1 MKKLK
6 PGFIVFIAN
15 LLIFLSTVKESL
27 LFYLGMRKFQ
37 KVQNSIFKN
46 ILEKNKNKKFLKDFS
61 NNEKEKPI
69 ELPLTTWQDYAPYV
83 QEIMLHGNN
92 ELCNDEILLLEPTS
106 GTCSPTKYIPYTKGL
121 QEEFKKA
128 ILPWLCGLYLR
139 CPGLLFCTQ
148 YWSISP
154 TFTKIQVSQNN
165 HVPVGFE
172 SDTQYL
178 GSKSSKIFGKIMA
191 VPEQVKY
198 ASDFST
204 WSYLTAYYL
213 LSDRKLGMISVWHPT
228 FLTILLDVIRN
239 NFNSLVADIENG
251 SISLEMGKINAEGIF
266 SFRANKKRAFEIKVL
281 NINEQGVFRN
291 IWKHLKVIS
300 CWADNP
306 QEPGLM
312 EIMKLFPGIWIQ
324 PKGMVATEGIFSF
337 PFGRNFGIPAF
348 RSHFLEFVDLKD
360 NKLKTLNQIEKGEK
374 YELVITTGGGLYRYK
389 MNDIIKVM
397 DLNKFK
403 LPILSFQYKND
414 YFSDIRGEKLNLQHI
429 EAIALLFKEKWQL
442 IGFFMISP
450 VVNGLEAFY
459 TCFVLSS
466 EDTNLPFNEMADF
479 ADEKLKENFHYL
491 HARNMGQL
499 LKPAIFQ
506 LSKNP
511 VPDIYQYFE
520 SSGVKRGDI
529 KIYSLSNIP
538 LWDKILVGKYVYP

>member
-1 MKKLK
+1 LK
-6 PGFIVFIAN
+6 PGFIVLIAN
-15 LLIFLSTVKESL
+15 LLIFLSTAKESL
-27 LFYLGMRKFQ
+27 LLYLGMRKFQ
-37 KVQNSIFKN
+37 KVQNAIFKT
-46 ILEKNKNKKFLKDFS
+46 ILKKNKNKKFLKNFI
-61 NNEKEKPI
+61 NNDKEKPN
-69 ELPLTTWQDYAPYV
+69 ELPLTTWQDYVPYV

-106 GTCSPTKYIPYTKGL
+106 GTSSATKYIPYTKGL

-154 TFTKIQVSQNN
+154 SVTKVMVSQNN

-178 GSKSSKIFGKIMA
+178 GTKSSKIFGKIMA
-191 VPEQVKY
+191 VPDQLKHL
-198 ASDFST
+198 SDFRA
-204 WSYLTAYYL
+204 WSYLTGYYL
-213 LSDRKLGMISVWHPT
+213 LRNRKLGMISIWHPT
-228 FLTILLDVIRN
+228 FLTILLDEIRK
-239 NFNSLVADIENG
+239 NFNSLLADIEQG
-251 SISLEMGKINAEGIF
+251 EISIELGLIYPEGKFTFRPDKRRAAELKI
-266 SFRANKKRAFEIKVL
+266 L
-281 NINEQGVFRN
+281 NINDPDIFLK
-291 IWKHLKVIS
+291 IWKNLKVIS

-306 QEPGLM
+306 QEPGLI
-312 EIMKLFPGIWIQ
+312 EISKIFPGIWIQ

-337 PFGRNFGIPAF
+337 PFGRTYGIPAF

-403 LPILSFQYKND
+403 LPLLSFQYKND

-442 IGFFMISP
+442 VGFFMISP

-466 EDTNLPFNEMADF
+466 EDAKLPFNEMADF
-479 ADEKLKENFHYL
+479 VDEKLKENFHYL
-491 HARNMGQL
+491 HARNISQL

-538 LWDKILVGKYVYP
+538 LWDKILIGKYVYP